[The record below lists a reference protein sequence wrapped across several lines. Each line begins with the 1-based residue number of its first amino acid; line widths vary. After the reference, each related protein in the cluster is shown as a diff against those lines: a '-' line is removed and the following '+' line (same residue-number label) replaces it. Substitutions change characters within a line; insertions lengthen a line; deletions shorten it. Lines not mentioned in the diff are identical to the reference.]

1 MSIIKTVLKNGV
13 KVANFSSPH
22 PFLFEDGTT
31 LEACSP
37 ERAKELMLQAVET
50 ESPNEGGWTDINLEF
65 RMTEAVALALDEVE
79 SDQEVQVLLVPLP
92 VMTAIRSSGRKVG
105 KARVIRVVDRVSKAI
120 SCNKFCV

>member
-1 MSIIKTVLKNGV
+1 MTITKAVLKNGL

-22 PFLFEDGTT
+22 PFLFEDGVS

-37 ERAKELMLQAVET
+37 ERAKELMLNAIEVET
-50 ESPNEGGWTDINLEF
+50 PNEKGWTDIGLTF
-65 RMTEAVALALDEVE
+65 SMTEKVSAALDEAE
-79 SDQEVQVLLVPLP
+79 RDGEVDIVLVPLP
-92 VMTAIRSSGRKVG
+92 VMTAIRSAGRPIG